1 MRCATSCVESLVSF
15 FFLIPFPFFFLLPT
29 KTQQT
34 VLITVQL
41 KSTDYCH
48 MWAVRVRSC
57 RLLRV
62 RVPPGWLTSWR
73 AWWCVVVV
81 DVALASLLG
90 ASVILLILYLCLPFL
105 HLWRWN
111 RWSRSLTCANGLR
124 FPFPP
129 TFCYESQVL
138 IRFRLVSISFHLSL
152 SHSLAFVSPT
162 MKRNVAA
169 VVVVYT
175 VWFGLACHASA
186 NRAIDISQASSPS
199 HPQKNLSLVSS

>member
-1 MRCATSCVESLVSF
+1 MRCATSRVESLVSF
-15 FFLIPFPFFFLLPT
+15 FFIIPFPFFFFLPT
-29 KTQQT
+29 QTQQT
-34 VLITVQL
+34 ILITVQL
-41 KSTDYCH
+41 KSTDYCL
-48 MWAVRVRSC
+48 MWAARVRSC

-62 RVPPGWLTSWR
+62 LVPPGWQTNWR
-73 AWWCVVVV
+73 TWWCVVDV

-105 HLWRWN
+105 QLWRWN

-138 IRFRLVSISFHLSL
+138 IRFRLVSISFHLS
-152 SHSLAFVSPT
+152 HSLAFVSPT

-169 VVVVYT
+169 AVVYT